1 MDEQKKAEEGFDG
14 EAILDSTDFGFIVS
28 SEGELK
34 SLMIPENFE
43 GDLPEE
49 IVLILDILGIDLT
62 APAAERRLH

>member
-1 MDEQKKAEEGFDG
+1 MDEKEKFELSE
-14 EAILDSTDFGFIVS
+14 EAILDSSDFGFIVS

-49 IVLILDILGIDLT
+49 IVMILDILGIDIT
-62 APAAERRLH
+62 APASTRNLH